1 MGYNPCDCK
10 EADTCV
16 HLLLERQALGGTSCS
31 SCSRWVTRVAVSF
44 SKGSSQLSNMLLH
57 SMWNLLGA
65 EIEPMSPVLAGG
77 FLTTGPPG
85 KSSWKNF
92 KFTEKL

>member
-1 MGYNPCDCK
+1 MH
-10 EADTCV
+10 
-16 HLLLERQALGGTSCS
+16 HLLLERRALGGTSCG
-31 SCSRWVTRVAVSF
+31 SCSMWA
-44 SKGSSQLSNMLLH
+44 QLLH

-85 KSSWKNF
+85 RSSWKNF
-92 KFTEKL
+92 KFTEKTVNCKDSPESSHVPLTQFPLC